1 MKINTIL
8 NKEILFLK
16 ILLLLSFTTNGYFFM
31 QIQNQNLYIKTLLEK
46 NNSLTTSIE
55 EMQRSLDLLEQK
67 QQLMSNPVGIDITSD
82 IILTHILF
90 FMGAF

>member
-1 MKINTIL
+1 MKIDTIL

-16 ILLLLSFTTNGYFFM
+16 ILLLLSLTTNGYFFM